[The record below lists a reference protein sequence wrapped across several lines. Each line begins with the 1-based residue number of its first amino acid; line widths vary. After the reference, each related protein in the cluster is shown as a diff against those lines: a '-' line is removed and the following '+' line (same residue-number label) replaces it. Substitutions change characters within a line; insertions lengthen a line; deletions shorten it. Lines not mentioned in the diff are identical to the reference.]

1 MTARVFDHRQVWR
14 LDPETF
20 TEATSLLAHT
30 AVRRVGP
37 VDAVVGIARGGV
49 EPATAIATFL
59 QVPSFTVSA
68 RHNVDDR
75 LYRHATGI
83 VGIDLD
89 PALSLTGLRVLIVD
103 DIVGTGAT
111 LDTVRDALR
120 TRAGAT
126 ETYSAALC
134 RNAGSAVIPD
144 LWIWTVRD
152 WVTFPWE
159 RVAPAPATT
168 PLPFPRSAR
177 WHA

>member
-1 MTARVFDHRQVWR
+1 MAIDATAR
-14 LDPETF
+14 
-20 TEATSLLAHT
+20 
-30 AVRRVGP
+30 
-37 VDAVVGIARGGV
+37 
-49 EPATAIATFL
+49 EPARAERLAAQFGFALERREGVKSGVTILLGRDA
-59 QVPSFTVSA
+59 A
-68 RHNVDDR
+68 RN
-75 LYRHATGI
+75 
-83 VGIDLD
+83 
-89 PALSLTGLRVLIVD
+89 
-103 DIVGTGAT
+103 
-111 LDTVRDALR
+111 DALR